1 MRYGSVCSGIE
12 AATVAWKPLGWKA
25 AWFAEID
32 PFACAVLAYRY
43 PHVPNYGDMTRLA
56 ARVLAG
62 EIEAPDVLVG
72 GTPCQAYSLA
82 GLRNGLNDDRGQL
95 TIKFMELAD
104 AIDYVR
110 AKLGKPP
117 CIIVWENVPGV
128 YSDKTNAFGCFLAG
142 LAGEDVELRP
152 AGKRWTDAG
161 CVYGPKRAI
170 AWRTLDAQHFGLAQ
184 RRRRCFL
191 VSSARDGFDPAA
203 VLFEWDGVRRD
214 TPPRRESGQETAGT
228 LASRTDGGG
237 FPGTDE
243 ACSGYIQP
251 VASTGDISHCLN
263 AGGMGRQDYE
273 TETET
278 ETVIVQSVALR
289 GREGGATAE
298 LGGDL
303 ATALRCG
310 GGGGD
315 KPHVLA
321 PVPLLEVGKRTGTS
335 TTDPRAGIGIGE
347 PGDAMYT
354 LQAGAQHGI
363 AYAFAE
369 NSRAEL
375 RLENGDGQITGTLST
390 GGGKPGQGTPCVCVT
405 GDITHTLKADGFDGS
420 EDGTKRGQ
428 PIVAAVADTLTSS
441 WHNSNGA
448 TAGNN
453 AGMINPVIQ
462 GMAVRRLTPRECERL
477 QGFPDDYTMVP
488 LHRKKPIDVLKFS
501 ADGPRYKALGNS
513 MATPCMYFIG
523 SRIDRAVKHIAA
535 LAA

>member
-12 AATVAWKPLGWKA
+12 AATVAWEPLGWSA
-25 AWFAEID
+25 AWFAEIE
-32 PFACAVLAYRY
+32 PFPCAVLAHHY
-43 PHVPNYGDMTRLA
+43 PHVPNYGDMTKLA
-56 ARVLAG
+56 AWVLTG

-72 GTPCQAYSLA
+72 GTPCQAFSLA
-82 GLRNGLNDDRGQL
+82 GLRNGLDDGRGQL

-110 AKLGKPP
+110 AKHGKPP

-237 FPGTDE
+237 FQGTDE

-273 TETET
+273 TETVIVQPIGCDGT
-278 ETVIVQSVALR
+278 IDGPVPPLMARSSRGGAQTLSPGHQTDGHMIVQSVALR
-289 GREGGATAE
+289 GREGWGTAE
-298 LGGDL
+298 LGDDL
-303 ATALRCG
+303 SPALRCG
-310 GGGGD
+310 GGGG
-315 KPHVLA
+315 
-321 PVPLLEVGKRTGTS
+321 G
-335 TTDPRAGIGIGE
+335 
-347 PGDAMYT
+347 GDYT
-354 LQAGAQHGI
+354 LQAGAQHGV
-363 AYAFAE
+363 AVCTATYRDAMGLE
-369 NSRAEL
+369 HWPDRA
-375 RLENGDGQITGTLST
+375 
-390 GGGKPGQGTPCVCVT
+390 VCVT

-420 EDGTKRGQ
+420 EDGTGRGQ
-428 PIVAAVADTLTSS
+428 PIVAFSAKDYGGDAMSELAPTLRAGGHT
-441 WHNSNGA
+441 NSHP
-448 TAGNN
+448 N
-453 AGMINPVIQ
+453 AGVMPAVMM

-477 QGFPDDYTMVP
+477 QGFPDDYTLVP
-488 LHRKKPIDVLKFS
+488 HPTGRRKDPTRM
-501 ADGPRYKALGNS
+501 AYDGPRYKAIGNS
-513 MATPCMYFIG
+513 MAVPCMYFIG
-523 SRIDRAVKHIAA
+523 SRIDARIKQLTTA

>member
-12 AATVAWKPLGWKA
+12 AATVAWKKIGWSA
-25 AWFAEID
+25 AWFAEIE
-32 PFACAVLAYRY
+32 PFPCAVLAHHY
-43 PHVPNYGDMTRLA
+43 PHVPNYGDMTKLA
-56 ARVLAG
+56 ARVLSE

-72 GTPCQAYSLA
+72 GTPCQAFSLA
-82 GLRNGLNDDRGQL
+82 GLRNGLDDGRGQL

-110 AKLGKPP
+110 AKHGKPP

-191 VSSARDGFDPAA
+191 VASARDGFDPAA

-214 TPPRRESGQETAGT
+214 TAPSRQAGPVAAALT
-228 LASRTDGGG
+228 STGV
-237 FPGTDE
+237 GTCGADDNQ
-243 ACSGYIQP
+243 AQAGHLLP

-263 AGGMGRQDYE
+263 AGGMGRQDY
-273 TETET
+273 ET

-321 PVPLLEVGKRTGTS
+321 PVMVRDISQTLTSNYGKQVDSSDTALGPNVVMQPVTYR
-335 TTDPRAGIGIGE
+335 
-347 PGDAMYT
+347 DAM
-354 LQAGAQHGI
+354 G
-363 AYAFAE
+363 
-369 NSRAEL
+369 
-375 RLENGDGQITGTLST
+375 LEHWPD
-390 GGGKPGQGTPCVCVT
+390 PVCVT

-420 EDGTKRGQ
+420 EYGTGRGQ
-428 PIVAAVADTLTSS
+428 PIVAFSAKDY
-441 WHNSNGA
+441 GGDA
-448 TAGNN
+448 TENLSPTIRAGGHSGSHAN
-453 AGMINPVIQ
+453 AGVMPAVMT
-462 GMAVRRLTPRECERL
+462 GMAVRRLMPTECEIL
-477 QGFPDDYTMVP
+477 QGFPRNYTLVP
-488 LHRKKPIDVLKFS
+488 HPTGRRKDPTRMAS
-501 ADGPRYKALGNS
+501 DGPRYKALGNS

-523 SRIDRAVKHIAA
+523 SRIDARIKQLTAA